1 MEERDYRRMP
11 LRLAYAFLQLNGL
24 TKEEVSIRGSKARVL
39 SYDSTLKRAMV
50 LKELA
55 DHNLLDRFITEYW
68 PHGATPEGQ
77 KQLSFLNR
85 LYERYLE
92 SIGAATE
99 STDIEE
105 AEPPKGTAF
114 AYEAHL
120 RDYLAKNLET
130 LEKGLRLC
138 PVGDEDAVEF
148 PVEGRRVDILAKDKE
163 GVPVVIEL
171 KVSRG
176 HERTIGQTLYYRAKI
191 KEMLKVEKVR
201 IFIVALELSPALRAA
216 AREVQDVFLFKYGL
230 LMTITPI

>member
-1 MEERDYRRMP
+1 MEERDFRRMP
-11 LRLAYAFLQLNGL
+11 LRLAYTFLQSNGL
-24 TKEEVSIRGSKARVL
+24 AKQEAAIRGSKGRFL
-39 SYDSTLKRAMV
+39 SYDSTLKRAML
-50 LKELA
+50 LKELTN
-55 DHNLLDRFITEYW
+55 HNLLDRFIAENW

-77 KQLSFLNR
+77 KQLSFLNK

-92 SIGAATE
+92 SIGAATG

-105 AEPPKGTAF
+105 VDPPTGTAF

-120 RDYLAKNLET
+120 RDYLARNLET
-130 LEKGLRLC
+130 LEKGLKLC

-191 KEMLKVEKVR
+191 KEMFKIEKVR

-216 AREVQDVFLFKYGL
+216 AREVPDIFLFKYGL
-230 LMTITPI
+230 LMTVTPM